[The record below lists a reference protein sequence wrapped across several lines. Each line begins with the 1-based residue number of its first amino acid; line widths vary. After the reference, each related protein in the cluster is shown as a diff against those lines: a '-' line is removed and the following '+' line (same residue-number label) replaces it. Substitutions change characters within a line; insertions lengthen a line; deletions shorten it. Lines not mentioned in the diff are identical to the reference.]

1 MGRCYVAGAGH
12 VRPAACTAGRVL
24 PEGCGPHMCGPYRVA
39 GFLLYVA
46 MVSGHGAVK
55 TPPHK
60 FSTAEAYILYAP
72 ALGSNNAAARYAKY
86 SAKHIHPC
94 PRFSLCL
101 HSGGSNSTSAMAA
114 QTGTS

>member
-1 MGRCYVAGAGH
+1 MYG
-12 VRPAACTAGRVL
+12 GRVL
-24 PEGCGPHMCGPYRVA
+24 SEGCGPHMCGPYRVA
-39 GFLLYVA
+39 GFLLCVA
-46 MVSGHGAVK
+46 MVSRHGAVK
-55 TPPHK
+55 TAPHK

-72 ALGSNNAAARYAKY
+72 ALGSSSAAARYAKY

>member
-1 MGRCYVAGAGH
+1 MYG
-12 VRPAACTAGRVL
+12 GRVL
-24 PEGCGPHMCGPYRVA
+24 PESCGPHMCGPYRVA

-55 TPPHK
+55 TAHYK
-60 FSTAEAYILYAP
+60 FSTAEADSFYAP

-86 SAKHIHPC
+86 SAKHTRPC
-94 PRFSLCL
+94 PRFSLYL

>member
-1 MGRCYVAGAGH
+1 MYG
-12 VRPAACTAGRVL
+12 GRVL
-24 PEGCGPHMCGPYRVA
+24 PEGCGPHMCGPYCVA
-39 GFLLYVA
+39 GFLLCVA

-55 TPPHK
+55 TAPYK
-60 FSTAEAYILYAP
+60 FSTAEVYILYAP

-86 SAKHIHPC
+86 SAKHPHPC

>member
-1 MGRCYVAGAGH
+1 MYG
-12 VRPAACTAGRVL
+12 GRVL
-24 PEGCGPHMCGPYRVA
+24 PEGCGPHLCGPDRGGGV
-39 GFLLYVA
+39 FLCVA
-46 MVSGHGAVK
+46 MVSGHGAGQAAAD
-55 TPPHK
+55 P

-94 PRFSLCL
+94 PRFSLYL

>member
-1 MGRCYVAGAGH
+1 MPG
-12 VRPAACTAGRVL
+12 GRVL

-39 GFLLYVA
+39 GFLLCVT

-55 TPPHK
+55 TAPYK
-60 FSTAEAYILYAP
+60 FSTAQAYILYAP

-86 SAKHIHPC
+86 SAKHTHPC

>member
-1 MGRCYVAGAGH
+1 MYG
-12 VRPAACTAGRVL
+12 GRVL
-24 PEGCGPHMCGPYRVA
+24 PEGCGPHLCGPDRVA
-39 GFLLYVA
+39 GFLLCVA

-55 TPPHK
+55 TAPYK
-60 FSTAEAYILYAP
+60 FSTAEADSFYAP

-94 PRFSLCL
+94 PRFSLYL

>member
-1 MGRCYVAGAGH
+1 MYG
-12 VRPAACTAGRVL
+12 GRVL

-39 GFLLYVA
+39 GFLLCVT

-55 TPPHK
+55 TAPYK
-60 FSTAEAYILYAP
+60 FSTAEAYTLYAP

-86 SAKHIHPC
+86 SAKHTHPC
-94 PRFSLCL
+94 PRFSLRL
-101 HSGGSNSTSAMAA
+101 HSGGSSSTSAMAA

>member
-1 MGRCYVAGAGH
+1 MYG
-12 VRPAACTAGRVL
+12 GRVL
-24 PEGCGPHMCGPYRVA
+24 PEGCGPHMCGPYCVA
-39 GFLLYVA
+39 GFLLCVT

-55 TPPHK
+55 TAPYK
-60 FSTAEAYILYAP
+60 FSTAEVYILYAP

-86 SAKHIHPC
+86 SAKHTHPC
-94 PRFSLCL
+94 PRFSLYL

>member
-1 MGRCYVAGAGH
+1 MYG
-12 VRPAACTAGRVL
+12 GRVL

-55 TPPHK
+55 TAPYK
-60 FSTAEAYILYAP
+60 FSTAEVYILYAP
-72 ALGSNNAAARYAKY
+72 ALGSNNAAAKYAKY
-86 SAKHIHPC
+86 SAKHTHPC
-94 PRFSLCL
+94 PRFSLYL

>member
-1 MGRCYVAGAGH
+1 MGRCCVAGAGH
-12 VRPAACTAGRVL
+12 ARPAACTAGRVL

-39 GFLLYVA
+39 GFLLCVA

-55 TPPHK
+55 TAPYK

-86 SAKHIHPC
+86 SAKHTHPC

>member
-1 MGRCYVAGAGH
+1 MYG
-12 VRPAACTAGRVL
+12 GRVL

-39 GFLLYVA
+39 GFLLCVA
-46 MVSGHGAVK
+46 MVNGHEAVK
-55 TPPHK
+55 TAPHK
-60 FSTAEAYILYAP
+60 FSAAQAYILYAP
-72 ALGSNNAAARYAKY
+72 ALGSSSAAARYAKY

-101 HSGGSNSTSAMAA
+101 HSGGSKSTSAMAA

>member
-1 MGRCYVAGAGH
+1 MGRCCVVGAGH
-12 VRPAACTAGRVL
+12 VRPAACTADGFCRKA
-24 PEGCGPHMCGPYRVA
+24 A
-39 GFLLYVA
+39 GFLLCVA
-46 MVSGHGAVK
+46 MVSGHGGVK

-60 FSTAEAYILYAP
+60 FSTAVVYILYAP

-86 SAKHIHPC
+86 SAKHTHPC

>member
-1 MGRCYVAGAGH
+1 MYG
-12 VRPAACTAGRVL
+12 GRVL

-39 GFLLYVA
+39 GFLLCVA

-55 TPPHK
+55 TAPYK
-60 FSTAEAYILYAP
+60 FSTAEAHILYAP

-86 SAKHIHPC
+86 SAKHTHPC

-101 HSGGSNSTSAMAA
+101 HSGGSNSTSAIAA

>member
-1 MGRCYVAGAGH
+1 MYG
-12 VRPAACTAGRVL
+12 GRVL
-24 PEGCGPHMCGPYRVA
+24 PEGCGPHMCGPYRVV
-39 GFLLYVA
+39 GFLLCVA

-55 TPPHK
+55 TAPHK
-60 FSTAEAYILYAP
+60 FSAAEAYILYAP
-72 ALGSNNAAARYAKY
+72 ALGSSSAAAKYAKY
-86 SAKHIHPC
+86 SAKHTHPC

>member
-1 MGRCYVAGAGH
+1 MYGGQ
-12 VRPAACTAGRVL
+12 VL

-39 GFLLYVA
+39 GFLLCVA
-46 MVSGHGAVK
+46 MVSRHGAVK
-55 TPPHK
+55 TAPHK

-72 ALGSNNAAARYAKY
+72 ALGSSSAAARYAKY
-86 SAKHIHPC
+86 SAKHTHPC

>member
-1 MGRCYVAGAGH
+1 MYG
-12 VRPAACTAGRVL
+12 GRVL
-24 PEGCGPHMCGPYRVA
+24 PEGCGPHMCGPYRAV
-39 GFLLYVA
+39 GFLLCVA
-46 MVSGHGAVK
+46 MVSRHGAVK
-55 TPPHK
+55 TAPHK
-60 FSTAEAYILYAP
+60 FSAAEAYILYAP

-86 SAKHIHPC
+86 SAKHTHPC

>member
-1 MGRCYVAGAGH
+1 MYG
-12 VRPAACTAGRVL
+12 GRVL
-24 PEGCGPHMCGPYRVA
+24 PEGCGPRMCGPYRVA
-39 GFLLYVA
+39 GFLLCVA
-46 MVSGHGAVK
+46 MVSRHGAVK
-55 TPPHK
+55 TAPHK

-72 ALGSNNAAARYAKY
+72 ALGSSSAAARYAKY

>member
-1 MGRCYVAGAGH
+1 MYGR
-12 VRPAACTAGRVL
+12 RVL

-39 GFLLYVA
+39 GFLLCVA

-55 TPPHK
+55 TAPYRTLESGIVGRVLTPPHK
-60 FSTAEAYILYAP
+60 FSTAEADSFYAP

>member
-1 MGRCYVAGAGH
+1 MYG
-12 VRPAACTAGRVL
+12 GRVL

-39 GFLLYVA
+39 GFLLCVA
-46 MVSGHGAVK
+46 MVSGRGAVK
-55 TPPHK
+55 TAPYK
-60 FSTAEAYILYAP
+60 FSTAEADSFYAP

-86 SAKHIHPC
+86 SAKHTHPC

>member
-1 MGRCYVAGAGH
+1 MS
-12 VRPAACTAGRVL
+12 
-24 PEGCGPHMCGPYRVA
+24 GPYRVA
-39 GFLLYVA
+39 GFLLCVA

-55 TPPHK
+55 TAPYRTLESGIVGRVLTPPHK
-60 FSTAEAYILYAP
+60 FSTAEADSFYAP

-94 PRFSLCL
+94 PRFSLYL

>member
-1 MGRCYVAGAGH
+1 MYG
-12 VRPAACTAGRVL
+12 GRVL
-24 PEGCGPHMCGPYRVA
+24 PEGCGPHKCGPYRVA
-39 GFLLYVA
+39 GFLLCVA

-55 TPPHK
+55 TAPYK
-60 FSTAEAYILYAP
+60 FSTAEVYILYSP

-101 HSGGSNSTSAMAA
+101 HSGGRYSTSAMAA

>member
-1 MGRCYVAGAGH
+1 MYG
-12 VRPAACTAGRVL
+12 GRVL

-39 GFLLYVA
+39 GFLLCVT

-55 TPPHK
+55 TAPYK
-60 FSTAEAYILYAP
+60 FSTAEVYILYAP

-86 SAKHIHPC
+86 SAKHTHPC
-94 PRFSLCL
+94 PRFSLYL

>member
-1 MGRCYVAGAGH
+1 MYG
-12 VRPAACTAGRVL
+12 GRVL

-39 GFLLYVA
+39 GFLLCVA
-46 MVSGHGAVK
+46 MASGHGAVK
-55 TPPHK
+55 TAPYK

-86 SAKHIHPC
+86 SAKHAHPC

>member
-1 MGRCYVAGAGH
+1 MYG
-12 VRPAACTAGRVL
+12 GRVL
-24 PEGCGPHMCGPYRVA
+24 PEGCGPHMCGPYCVA
-39 GFLLYVA
+39 GFLLCVA

-55 TPPHK
+55 TAPHK

-72 ALGSNNAAARYAKY
+72 ALGSSSAAARYAKY
-86 SAKHIHPC
+86 SAKHTHPC

-101 HSGGSNSTSAMAA
+101 HSGGSSSTSAMAA

>member
-1 MGRCYVAGAGH
+1 MYG
-12 VRPAACTAGRVL
+12 GRVL
-24 PEGCGPHMCGPYRVA
+24 PEGCGPHMCGPYRAV
-39 GFLLYVA
+39 GFLLCVA
-46 MVSGHGAVK
+46 MVSRHGAVK
-55 TPPHK
+55 TAPHK

-101 HSGGSNSTSAMAA
+101 HSGRNNSTSAMAA

>member
-1 MGRCYVAGAGH
+1 MYG
-12 VRPAACTAGRVL
+12 GRVL

-39 GFLLYVA
+39 GFLLCVT

-55 TPPHK
+55 TAPYK
-60 FSTAEAYILYAP
+60 FSTAEVYILHAP

-86 SAKHIHPC
+86 SAKHTHPC
-94 PRFSLCL
+94 PRFSLYL

>member
-1 MGRCYVAGAGH
+1 MYG
-12 VRPAACTAGRVL
+12 GRVL
-24 PEGCGPHMCGPYRVA
+24 PEGCGPHMCGPYCVA
-39 GFLLYVA
+39 GFLLCVA

-55 TPPHK
+55 TVPYK
-60 FSTAEAYILYAP
+60 FSTTEAYILYAP

-86 SAKHIHPC
+86 SAKHTHPC
-94 PRFSLCL
+94 PRFSLYL

>member
-1 MGRCYVAGAGH
+1 MYG
-12 VRPAACTAGRVL
+12 GRVL

-39 GFLLYVA
+39 GFLLCVT

-55 TPPHK
+55 TAPHK

-72 ALGSNNAAARYAKY
+72 ALGSSSAAARYAKY
-86 SAKHIHPC
+86 SAKHTHPC

-101 HSGGSNSTSAMAA
+101 HSGGSSSTSAMAA

>member
-1 MGRCYVAGAGH
+1 
-12 VRPAACTAGRVL
+12 
-24 PEGCGPHMCGPYRVA
+24 
-39 GFLLYVA
+39 

-55 TPPHK
+55 TAPYK
-60 FSTAEAYILYAP
+60 FSTAEAYSFYAP

-86 SAKHIHPC
+86 SAKHTRPC

>member
-1 MGRCYVAGAGH
+1 MYG
-12 VRPAACTAGRVL
+12 GRVL

-39 GFLLYVA
+39 GFLLCVA
-46 MVSGHGAVK
+46 MVSRHGAVK
-55 TPPHK
+55 TAPYK
-60 FSTAEAYILYAP
+60 FSTAQAYILYAP

-94 PRFSLCL
+94 LRFSLCL

>member
-1 MGRCYVAGAGH
+1 MRGDKQIKQRPTLREIRSVGRC
-12 VRPAACTAGRVL
+12 C
-24 PEGCGPHMCGPYRVA
+24 VA

-55 TPPHK
+55 TAPYK
-60 FSTAEAYILYAP
+60 FSTAEVYILYAP

-94 PRFSLCL
+94 PRFSLYL

>member
-1 MGRCYVAGAGH
+1 MYG
-12 VRPAACTAGRVL
+12 GRVL

-39 GFLLYVA
+39 GFLLCVT

-55 TPPHK
+55 TAPYK
-60 FSTAEAYILYAP
+60 FSTAEVYILYAP

-86 SAKHIHPC
+86 SAKHTHPC
-94 PRFSLCL
+94 PRFSLYL
-101 HSGGSNSTSAMAA
+101 HSGCSISTSAMAA

>member
-1 MGRCYVAGAGH
+1 MYG
-12 VRPAACTAGRVL
+12 GRVL

-39 GFLLYVA
+39 GFLLCVA

-55 TPPHK
+55 TAPYK

-72 ALGSNNAAARYAKY
+72 ALGSSNAAARYAKY
-86 SAKHIHPC
+86 SAKHTHPC
-94 PRFSLCL
+94 LRFSLCL

>member
-1 MGRCYVAGAGH
+1 MYG
-12 VRPAACTAGRVL
+12 GRVL

-39 GFLLYVA
+39 GFLLCVA
-46 MVSGHGAVK
+46 MVSRHGAVK
-55 TPPHK
+55 TAPYK
-60 FSTAEAYILYAP
+60 FSTAQAYILYAP

-86 SAKHIHPC
+86 SAKHTHPC

-101 HSGGSNSTSAMAA
+101 HSGGSNNTSAMAA

>member
-1 MGRCYVAGAGH
+1 MYG
-12 VRPAACTAGRVL
+12 GRVL

-55 TPPHK
+55 TAPYK
-60 FSTAEAYILYAP
+60 FSTAEVYILYAP

-86 SAKHIHPC
+86 SAKHTHPC
-94 PRFSLCL
+94 LRFSLCL

>member
-1 MGRCYVAGAGH
+1 MYG
-12 VRPAACTAGRVL
+12 GRVL

-55 TPPHK
+55 TAPYK
-60 FSTAEAYILYAP
+60 FSTAEVYILYAP

-86 SAKHIHPC
+86 SAKHTHPC

>member
-1 MGRCYVAGAGH
+1 MPG
-12 VRPAACTAGRVL
+12 GRVL

-39 GFLLYVA
+39 GFLLCVA
-46 MVSGHGAVK
+46 MVSRHGAVK
-55 TPPHK
+55 TAPYK
-60 FSTAEAYILYAP
+60 FSTAEVYILYAP

-86 SAKHIHPC
+86 SAKHAHPC

>member
-1 MGRCYVAGAGH
+1 MYG
-12 VRPAACTAGRVL
+12 GRVL

-39 GFLLYVA
+39 GFLLYVT

-55 TPPHK
+55 NPPHK
-60 FSTAEAYILYAP
+60 FSTAEVYILYAP

-101 HSGGSNSTSAMAA
+101 HSGGNNSTSPMAA